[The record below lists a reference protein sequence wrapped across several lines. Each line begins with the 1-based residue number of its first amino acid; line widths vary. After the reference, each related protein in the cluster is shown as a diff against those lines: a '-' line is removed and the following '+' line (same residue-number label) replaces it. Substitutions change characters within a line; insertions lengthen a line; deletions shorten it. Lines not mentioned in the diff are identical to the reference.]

1 MRNGKKQDKI
11 QLWVF
16 FSLMVFFGIATFV
29 GGVLVLYHNFNT
41 LFAVVP
47 AVPALVSW
55 VLCRCW
61 RVKLQQSTEEPAE
74 PDDSSKTE

>member
-11 QLWVF
+11 LLWVF

-55 VLCRCW
+55 FLCRHL
-61 RVKLQQSTEEPAE
+61 RVKLQRSAEVASEPGN
-74 PDDSSKTE
+74 SSKTE